1 MYSLKVMAK
10 TNAGGRILTKL
21 SKVQTAADESFA
33 YSGGED
39 GNGTETNNDGG
50 MGGMG
55 GGGDDAEGA
64 AANAAT
70 LWMAAMGASVDKWES
85 MLPETSA
92 VKRPPR
98 TQSNLSDPMYR
109 YFDREVAIG
118 ASLLCEVREDL
129 ALIGSVVRE
138 EGKLTNRLRSV
149 LGALRKG
156 QLPAEWGRF
165 YAAAEMTAS
174 AWVNDFSRRLRQ
186 LMKFSKAFTDS
197 GPGEA
202 VTTFQV
208 WMGYGWGMD
217 GGGGYG
223 GLGRGGSF
231 FYPAVVL

>member
-1 MYSLKVMAK
+1 MAK

-39 GNGTETNNDGG
+39 GNEGNND
-50 MGGMG
+50 MGGD
-55 GGGDDAEGA
+55 DDAEGTT
-64 AANAAT
+64 ANAAT
-70 LWMAAMGASVDKWES
+70 LWMAAMGASVGKWES
-85 MLPETSA
+85 VLPETSV
-92 VKRPPR
+92 VKRPPS

-156 QLPAEWGRF
+156 QLPVEWGRY

-174 AWVNDFSRRLRQ
+174 AWVSDFSRRLRQ

-208 WMGYGWGMD
+208 WMG
-217 GGGGYG
+217 GYG
-223 GLGRGGSF
+223 GVRGRGEALLPRGR
-231 FYPAVVL
+231 VVPCVVIPCVVHESTV